1 MHTNELPALE
11 PSAGWLNLAPR
22 RPAKATV
29 LHFWAVSCGWCKAQM
44 PSVRRWLADP
54 EIEVISVHTPL
65 RASDTDRALIE
76 RTARAVGLANP
87 IALDMDGKI
96 ADAFGVMGLPTYF
109 VYDGRGLVTSAAG
122 AGADLRVDEA
132 LRTPRGA
139 AAAGA
144 PR

>member
-1 MHTNELPALE
+1 MHTNELPVLE

-44 PSVRRWLADP
+44 PSVRRWLADS

-65 RASDTDRALIE
+65 RPSDTDRALIE

-96 ADAFGVMGLPTYF
+96 ADASRVLGLPTYF
-109 VYDGRGLVTSAAG
+109 VYDSEGFVTTATG
-122 AGADLRVDEA
+122 AGADRRVEEA
-132 LRTPRGA
+132 LRTLRETHA
-139 AAAGA
+139 
-144 PR
+144 